1 MRTESKVSRLLF
13 SLRFWSLLLVSL
25 NTLSAED
32 ALNAGV
38 YATTGGQQ
46 WPSYNNRLDGQRFS
60 PLSQITPDNANQV
73 GEICRIQIDGAT
85 AFTAG
90 LVQIDGVIYTNTG
103 RQTVAIDAT
112 NCDLIW
118 RHTYVPD
125 DMELRQSSRGLAV
138 LDGRV
143 FRGTGDGRLIAL
155 DANTGELLWKNVI
168 GTPSLSEFASAAP
181 LAWQGM
187 VFMGIGGGDAGI
199 RGRVMAYDAATGREL
214 WRFNTIP
221 MGNEIGADTWE
232 RPDSALTGGG
242 GIWGAMS
249 LDPGSAELF
258 VPVGNPWP
266 DIDASYRP
274 GDNLFS
280 NSIVVLDAIRGELR
294 WWFQALAGDSKDF
307 DLAAA
312 PVLYRNV
319 DIKDVMVFG
328 GKDGFVTAVDRNTQ
342 DVVFKTAVT
351 QMENQDLPVS
361 EDGLYVCPGFG
372 GGIGWN
378 GPALDRVT
386 NTLLVGTRGGGCM
399 TLYKTRTVYTP
410 PAVTYGGR
418 VQPDMEQEVWGSVTA
433 LNAET
438 GDIEWVTRTADA
450 VIAGITPTAGE
461 IAFTGDQIGNFLILD
476 SRSGDILYSRDIGGA
491 MAGGVITYEIDGKQL
506 VALATGNVSRL
517 ATVVKG
523 LPSIVI
529 MGLNPDS
536 SAQSPDTTASVN
548 SNPASVAAINLPNGR
563 RLFEQVC
570 ATCHGPD
577 GNAIEDHAFGNL
589 SQRMALSEIAAY
601 IKAPNLPMP
610 TMYPFVISDQDVLDV
625 SAYILDAMDTQ

>member
-1 MRTESKVSRLLF
+1 MGTETSVYRRLFTQGFWVLCLF
-13 SLRFWSLLLVSL
+13 SL
-25 NTLSAED
+25 NTLAAEE

-46 WPSYNNRLDGQRFS
+46 WPGYNNRLDGQRFS
-60 PLSQITPDNANQV
+60 PLAQITPDNADQV

-155 DANTGELLWKNVI
+155 DANTGEMLWKNVI

-199 RGRVMAYDAATGREL
+199 RGRVMAYDAANGREL

-280 NSIVVLDAIRGELR
+280 NSIVVLDALTGELH
-294 WWFQALAGDSKDF
+294 WWHQAVAGDSKDF

-312 PVLYRNV
+312 PVLYRNAN
-319 DIKDVMVFG
+319 IRDVMVFG
-328 GKDGFVTAVDRNTQ
+328 GKDGFVTAVDR
-342 DVVFKTAVT
+342 DSLRIVFKTAVT
-351 QMENQDLPVS
+351 QMENQDMPVT

-372 GGIGWN
+372 GGLGWN

-386 NTLLVGTRGGGCM
+386 NNLLVGTRGGGCM
-399 TLYKTRTVYTP
+399 TLYKTRTIYTP
-410 PAVTYGGR
+410 PAVTYGGS
-418 VQPDMEQEVWGSVTA
+418 VQPDLEQENWGTVTA
-433 LNAET
+433 LDAES
-438 GDIEWVTRTADA
+438 GDIQWVSRTVDA
-450 VIAGITPTAGE
+450 VIAGITPTAGG
-461 IAFTGDQIGNFLILD
+461 IAFTGDQAGNFLILN
-476 SRSGDILYSRDIGGA
+476 SRTGDILFSRDIGGA
-491 MAGGVITYEIDGKQL
+491 MAGGVITYEIEGEQL

-523 LPSIVI
+523 LPSVVI
-529 MGLNPDS
+529 MGLNPE
-536 SAQSPDTTASVN
+536 N
-548 SNPASVAAINLPNGR
+548 SEQNPAEVALANTQISSTDAISIPNGR
-563 RLFEQVC
+563 RLFESVC

-577 GNAIEDHAFGNL
+577 GNTLQDHALGSL
-589 SQRMALSEIAAY
+589 AQRMDLIEITDY
-601 IKAPNLPMP
+601 IKAPKLPMP

-625 SAYILDAMDTQ
+625 SSFILENISD